1 MNTKIIKLDLNR
13 ILYDKIIAKQGDT
26 KSRFLL
32 FQLLDGSIPFC
43 LTNRSVR
50 AYMVKPDGK
59 EIFNDLIINNYSL
72 GYCTLELTN
81 QVLAVPGTVK
91 IELMVTEEDR
101 KLTSSVF
108 ELEVIKSINSEKSI
122 VSTNE
127 FTALLNGLSSLSE
140 YDNYKNEIAAA
151 RDGEVN
157 LLTKVKKIDE
167 QLDNKANLLQLQAS
181 LSYIPYGVL
190 KTIDGFTEL
199 PCKFIRSRN
208 GIIYHNLDLNNFKR
222 GTEIYIS
229 NSGDNSSG
237 DGSKERPYL
246 DMYKAIE
253 VAESGSDTHYIIKCL
268 SPNANKGVRMNTLTK
283 NYCIVPENSDN
294 KIYIH
299 SHANGLSWTQ
309 EGNVWKASRSGV
321 YSVYDIRYKDEFGC
335 PIPLINKATLEECKA
350 ESGTWY
356 TDNVTIYINTRDG
369 LVVDDINY
377 CVNITQGTF
386 SPTLTKDIYLYCE
399 NIVFLSGGSSTST
412 TIQASVTGGVKGKF
426 IANNCIFTGGDLRTT
441 NANKN
446 SALSIK
452 NVKTT
457 MLFDCIGAYSGEDVF
472 NYHYSSVTQDERR
485 KCLVIEYNC
494 TSYEAGMFSTTRTA
508 NCSTAHEGICI
519 LRIGGLY
526 FKATGTIVNDANGC
540 LSVYYDCTAQD
551 GLSSNQVYRVAFR
564 ADNDGATVK
573 GKMFLCN
580 CNGGGID
587 TYSLY
592 TGDDMEIALQAFRG
606 VNIAPNTSY
615 KVVI

>member
-1 MNTKIIKLDLNR
+1 MANINTELEQIRKAVYGR
-13 ILYDKIIAKQGDT
+13 EV
-26 KSRFLL
+26 R
-32 FQLLDGSIPFC
+32 GSIANAIE
-43 LTNRSVR
+43 LINKEQINTSTAQTNLDS
-50 AYMVKPDGK
+50 KF
-59 EIFNDLIINNYSL
+59 EQLIINAGNSNAEVVAARIKADGTQFDTL
-72 GYCTLELTN
+72 GKRLDKGDELHNTLN
-81 QVLAVPGTVK
+81 N
-91 IELMVTEEDR
+91 
-101 KLTSSVF
+101 
-108 ELEVIKSINSEKSI
+108 EVISSRTDSKNVVHKNLKS
-122 VSTNE
+122 
-127 FTALLNGLSSLSE
+127 
-140 YDNYKNEIAAA
+140 
-151 RDGEVN
+151 R
-157 LLTKVKKIDE
+157 
-167 QLDNKANLLQLQAS
+167 LDNFDAKLDTKANLLQLQAG

-199 PCKFIRSRN
+199 PCKFIRRRD
-208 GIIYHNLDLNNFKR
+208 GIIYHDLDLNNFKK

-237 DGSKERPYL
+237 DGSKEKPYL

-253 VAESGSDTHYIIKCL
+253 VAENGSGTHYIIKCL
-268 SPNANKGVRMNTLTK
+268 SSYVNKGVRMNTLTK

-294 KIYIH
+294 KIYLN

-356 TDNVTIYINTRDG
+356 TDNVTVYINTRDG
-369 LVVDDINY
+369 LVVDDANY

-399 NIVFLSGGSSTST
+399 NIVFLSGGSSTPT

-457 MLFDCIGAYSGEDVF
+457 MLFDCIGAYSGEDIF
-472 NYHYSSVTQDERR
+472 NYHYSNVAQDERR

-551 GLSSNQVYRVAFR
+551 GLSSNQVNRVAFR

-580 CNGGGID
+580 CNGGGKD